1 MKFRQQGYTLIELLM
16 VVSLTSIAL
25 ATVGVMLHGVFR
37 AQRSM
42 SDHTQ
47 FIEHFSRLAEQFRND
62 VHRSPSV
69 EPTGR
74 SCNFATPEG
83 TQIEYRIDTDGVSRI
98 VRTGNQVLQRDTHFL
113 PTEFT
118 GTWKLDSTGTGSKPI
133 ASLLIALLP
142 RDKPEPSSDEK
153 QFRIDAVVGLTPQE
167 IRVAEG
173 EK

>member
-1 MKFRQQGYTLIELLM
+1 MKFRQHGYTLVELLM

-37 AQRSM
+37 TQRSM
-42 SDHTQ
+42 IDHTQ
-47 FIEHFSRLAEQFRND
+47 FIEHLSRLAEQFRTD
-62 VHRSPSV
+62 VHRAPSV
-69 EPTGR
+69 EQTGR
-74 SCNFATPEG
+74 SCNVAMPNG
-83 TQIEYRIDTDGVSRI
+83 TRIEYRIDTDGVSRT

-133 ASLLIALLP
+133 ASLLIALVS
-142 RDKPEPSSDEK
+142 RDKPESSSDEK

-167 IRVAEG
+167 IHVAED